1 MSYLYRTGN
10 GRNNIAFTS
19 TANSSTRY
27 LRRLGSGRTNI
38 NWYTIP
44 QGSTYNILQRNG
56 TGRNNILW
64 SNLNIPKPA
73 GSPVYSSD
81 IPVALTVQKG
91 SSNLKNTAYFRF
103 YEAVTRKGCAAFS
116 GTKPDSYDIRSLSNM
131 VASSYYYNGMPKCDD
146 VAYLAYR
153 PGNDTTF
160 KNNIQTY
167 VKKITV
173 YSSSNTSQYITYHV
187 SSYSFATTSME
198 FGISE
203 VKSSIGTSYDQ
214 MNSWFND
221 VGTINVVLSS
231 SW

>member
-10 GRNNIAFTS
+10 GRNNIAYTN
-19 TANSSTRY
+19 TANSSTKY

-81 IPVALTVQKG
+81 IPVALTVQT
-91 SSNLKNTAYFRF
+91 SSVRNAAYFRF
-103 YEAVTRKGCAAFS
+103 YEAAYRKGCAAFS
-116 GTKPDSYDIRSLSNM
+116 GTRPNSHDIRSMTNM
-131 VASSYYYNGMPKCDD
+131 VASSYYYNGMPECDN

-153 PGNDTTF
+153 PDDTAP

-173 YSSSNTSQYITYHV
+173 YSSNNTNQYITYHV
-187 SSYSFATTSME
+187 SSYWFTSASIE

-203 VKSSIGTSYDQ
+203 VKSTIGTSYAQ
-214 MNSWFND
+214 MHEWFSG